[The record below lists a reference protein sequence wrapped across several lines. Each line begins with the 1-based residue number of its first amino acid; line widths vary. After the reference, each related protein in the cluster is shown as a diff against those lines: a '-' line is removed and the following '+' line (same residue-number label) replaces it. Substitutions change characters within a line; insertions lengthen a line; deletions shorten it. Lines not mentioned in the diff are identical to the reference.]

1 MKVCAKS
8 KKMGGF
14 LESGY
19 TLIKEQKRILE
30 IKLAKEYMKN
40 IDN

>member
-1 MKVCAKS
+1 MKFCAKS